1 MRKKRILWVN
11 EPSWR
16 STGYSVYGKEVL
28 SRLSQIEGL
37 EVAELACYATQKEAN
52 ENTTNWPIYGNR
64 PDDGSPELA
73 AHLANP
79 VRLFGK
85 EIFAEACLNFRPD
98 FVMDIRDHWMFEFQ
112 QRSPF
117 RDFYNWAIMP
127 TVDAMPQRT
136 DWIHTFGTADAV
148 FSYSE
153 FGRDT
158 MLSQSDNINF
168 IDIASPAA
176 SEDYHPITTKSEHR
190 DSMGIDSDAF
200 IIGTVMRNQRR
211 KLYPDLFKSFRMLL
225 DRTNNPNVFLY
236 CHKYYPDIGW
246 ETPQLLDKFG
256 LNNRVLFSYKC
267 TECGHI
273 SVDFYKDGLSHC
285 TNCGKIT
292 KRMVG
297 LNNSMNE
304 EEMNKVY
311 NLFNIYVQY
320 ANSEGFGM
328 PQLEAAYAG
337 VPIISVDYS
346 AMSSVVKN
354 LGAYP
359 LKPLALSMECETGCY
374 RAVPDNAGLVDML
387 RVAIEQRSG
396 LLPKGIQTANRA
408 REIYSWDKTADVWA
422 KYFLSTDVRDHSET
436 WMSPLDIHDP
446 ADTMP
451 LEIKSI
457 PDQVNYMFT
466 HVLGKP
472 EWIGGHYWS
481 HLVKGLN
488 FGVRVKSQDPD
499 FYFNESHINSQDKFE
514 VFNLRKAYEDMV
526 ALRNN
531 INQYEVA
538 RGKFLGITKRK

>member
-1 MRKKRILWVN
+1 MRKKKILWVN

-16 STGYSVYGKEVL
+16 STGYAVYGKEVL
-28 SRLSQIEGL
+28 RRLSQIDDL
-37 EVAELACYATQKEAN
+37 EVVELACYADRKEAE
-52 ENTTNWPIYGNR
+52 ENTTDWAVYGNR
-64 PDDGSPELA
+64 PDKGSPEMKQ
-73 AHLANP
+73 HLANP
-79 VRLFGK
+79 VRLFGN
-85 EIFAEACLNFRPD
+85 EMFGEVCLHFKPD

-117 RDFYNWAIMP
+117 RNFYNWAIMP
-127 TVDAMPQRT
+127 TVDAAPQRH

-158 MLSQSDNINF
+158 MLSQSDSINF
-168 IDIASPAA
+168 IDVAPPAA
-176 SEDYHPITTKSEHR
+176 SEKYHPLNKWEVR
-190 DSMGIDSDAF
+190 DELGVNMKAF
-200 IIGTVMRNQRR
+200 IVGTVMRNQRR

-225 DRTNNPNVFLY
+225 DRTENPNVFLY

-246 ETPQLLDKFG
+246 ETPQLLDEFG

-267 TECGHI
+267 TECKDI
-273 SVDFYKDGLSHC
+273 SVDFYNDS
-285 TNCGKIT
+285 IT
-292 KRMVG
+292 QCKKCEKFHRRLVG

-346 AMSSVVKN
+346 AMGSVVKN

-387 RVAIEQRSG
+387 RVAIEHRSG
-396 LLPKGIQTANRA
+396 LLPKGLQISERA
-408 REIYSWDKTADVWA
+408 REVYSWDKTADVWA

-436 WMSPLDIHDP
+436 WHSPLDIHQP
-446 ADTMP
+446 SDTMP
-451 LEIKSI
+451 TTITSI
-457 PDQVNYMFT
+457 PDQVSYIFK

-472 EWIGGHYWS
+472 EWIGGQYWS
-481 HLVKGLN
+481 HFVKGLN
-488 FGVRVKSQDPD
+488 FGVRVKSGDPD
-499 FYFNESHINSQDKFE
+499 YYFNESHINSMDKFE
-514 VFNLRKAYEDMV
+514 SFSLRRAYEDAVKM
-526 ALRNN
+526 REN
-531 INQYEVA
+531 INQHEAA
-538 RGKFLGITKRK
+538 RGKILGVTKRK